1 MDNGNNNHKMG
12 FFGASSYVI
21 GNIIGSG
28 IFITP
33 SSILRCSGS
42 VGVSI
47 IIWIG
52 CAIIA
57 ILGSLCYIE
66 LGTSIREAGCDFAY
80 ICYVKWYPIAFA
92 FMWVSVLMTYPATI
106 AIISETFGQYLI
118 EGLKQVYDIDSNYLQ
133 LLQKLFAFSLLL
145 LVMWM
150 NFFSLSKFAAKFQ
163 VVATFAKLI
172 SCALIIITGFYYY
185 FFRGWSEN
193 LEDMWSESKYDT
205 GSLVMAFYGGLWAF
219 SGWDILNYG
228 TGEIKNPKKNVPLAL
243 LSGIIVVALI
253 YISINIAYFVALDV
267 DTMKSSN
274 AVAAIF
280 SAKTLGKFSEFIPFL
295 IGILLLGSLNS
306 NLFSGSRY
314 MYAAAK
320 QGHLPA
326 CFSCINKATE
336 SPRVAVFAQTILA
349 MGISFIGDLDSLIA
363 YCMFGFWAQRIF
375 TLVALLV
382 IRYKMIPVHADAV
395 RMPLWIHYAFLIVT
409 VILVIIPIFQEFHV
423 TALGLILCGIGFVF
437 YYLLIHSD
445 NLPLIFYKINNY
457 TTLVACILFDCL
469 PDVKTITPI
478 VRLKTSSSKIL
489 LNVDSQDKLL
499 LEDTSFS
506 SITNIT
512 DLSQSTPTETTVPDL
527 HSDEKNIAVRTHS
540 FSRKIW

>member
-1 MDNGNNNHKMG
+1 MDNGDNNHKMG

-42 VGVSI
+42 VGVSL

-118 EGLKQVYDIDSNYLQ
+118 EGLKQVYDIDKNYLP

-163 VVATFAKLI
+163 VIATFAKLI
-172 SCALIIITGFYYY
+172 SCALVIITGFYFY
-185 FFRGWSEN
+185 FFHGWTEN
-193 LEDMWSESKYDT
+193 LDDMWNESKYDT
-205 GSLVMAFYGGLWAF
+205 GSLVMAFYGGLWAY

-228 TGEIKNPKKNVPLAL
+228 AGEIKNPKKNVPLAL
-243 LSGIIVVALI
+243 LSGIIVVATI
-253 YISINIAYFVALDV
+253 YIFINIAYFVALDAE
-267 DTMKSSN
+267 TMKSSN
-274 AVAAIF
+274 AVAALF
-280 SAKTLGKFSEFIPFL
+280 SAKTLGSFSEFIPFL

-395 RMPLWIHYAFLIVT
+395 RMPLWVHYTFLIIT

-423 TALGLILCGIGFVF
+423 TVLGLTLCGIGFVF

-445 NLPLIFYKINNY
+445 NLPLFFYKINNY
-457 TTLVACILFDCL
+457 TTLVACIIFDCL
-469 PDVKTITPI
+469 PDVKTIMPV

-489 LNVDSQDKLL
+489 LNGDSQNKLL
-499 LEDTSFS
+499 LEDTSLS

-512 DLSQSTPTETTVPDL
+512 DLSQSTPVDATVPDL